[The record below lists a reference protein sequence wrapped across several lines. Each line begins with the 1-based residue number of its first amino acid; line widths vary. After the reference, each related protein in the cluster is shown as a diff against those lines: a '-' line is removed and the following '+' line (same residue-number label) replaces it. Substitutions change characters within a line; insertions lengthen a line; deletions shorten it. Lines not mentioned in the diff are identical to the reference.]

1 LGIYLI
7 HLHLKKDLHQVI
19 AVIELNHLQFTDYA
33 NLIQFVLDLLG
44 FEIFMLIVTI
54 TMITLSYCDL

>member
-1 LGIYLI
+1 LGINL
-7 HLHLKKDLHQVI
+7 LHLKKDLHQVI
-19 AVIELNHLQFTDYA
+19 AVIGLNPLQFIDYA
-33 NLIQFVLDLLG
+33 NSIQFVLDLLG